1 MIFQILVHKSEHI
14 SKKKPSCLKA
24 LQKRTL
30 PFMLGSY
37 LVGISG
43 GSASGKTS
51 FIKALREHFSEE
63 EVGLISQDNYYR
75 AASCHAKDENGHINY
90 DLPECIDMPNFLHDI
105 QQLKLGKPVELL
117 EYAFQNEM
125 AEHNRISIMPA
136 PIIIVEG
143 LFIMHF
149 NEIADELNLKIFID
163 ADESIKLRRRVD
175 RDIAERGISR
185 EQVLYQWEHHVKPS
199 YRKFLEP
206 YKNDSD
212 IIINNNEHYL
222 TSLGVITDHI
232 KTILK
237 NEL

>member
-1 MIFQILVHKSEHI
+1 MS
-14 SKKKPSCLKA
+14 
-24 LQKRTL
+24 
-30 PFMLGSY
+30 GSY

-51 FIKALREHFSEE
+51 FIKALREHFTEE
-63 EVGLISQDNYYR
+63 ELGLISQDNYYLP
-75 AASCHAKDENGHINY
+75 SSHHVKDENGQINY
-90 DLPECIDMPNFLHDI
+90 DLPECIDMSAFLDDI
-105 QQLKLGKPVELL
+105 QSLKKGKSISIK
-117 EYAFQNEM
+117 EYAFQNEVDK
-125 AEHNRISIMPA
+125 HSTIHIQPA
-136 PIIIVEG
+136 PVIIVEG
-143 LFIMHF
+143 LFLMHF
-149 NEIADELNLKIFID
+149 NEISSELNLKLFID
-163 ADESIKLRRRVD
+163 ADESIKLSRRVD

-185 EQVLYQWEHHVKPS
+185 EQVLYQWENHVKPS

-206 YKNDSD
+206 YKNESD